1 MSDSKGEVEDQ
12 NAVSIQ
18 GGRGGRLDLWQK
30 GKSGNPAGKKPGT
43 KNFKTIMNMALE
55 QKVFVEVDGEMM
67 HITRAEALVFELMKL
82 ATESP
87 NEYVKLAAIK
97 EIFDRTDGKAIPQ
110 EPDNGDTE
118 QKETV
123 VWYIPQTNL
132 RIK

>member
-1 MSDSKGEVEDQ
+1 MNESKEENKALIPARNNGMI
-12 NAVSIQ
+12 S
-18 GGRGGRLDLWQK
+18 RWQK
-30 GKSGNPAGKKPGT
+30 GQSGNPDGKKPGT

-67 HITRAEALVFELMKL
+67 HVTRAEALVFELIKL

-110 EPDNGDTE
+110 EPDNQDTE

-123 VWYIPQTNL
+123 VWYIPETNL

>member
-1 MSDSKGEVEDQ
+1 MNESKGENKPLVPAR
-12 NAVSIQ
+12 NNGMIS
-18 GGRGGRLDLWQK
+18 RWQK
-30 GKSGNPAGKKPGT
+30 GESGNPAGMKPGT
-43 KNFKTIMNMALE
+43 KQFKTIMRLALE
-55 QKVFVEVDGEMM
+55 QKVFVDVDGEMM

-110 EPDNGDTE
+110 EPDNQGDE
-118 QKETV
+118 EKETV